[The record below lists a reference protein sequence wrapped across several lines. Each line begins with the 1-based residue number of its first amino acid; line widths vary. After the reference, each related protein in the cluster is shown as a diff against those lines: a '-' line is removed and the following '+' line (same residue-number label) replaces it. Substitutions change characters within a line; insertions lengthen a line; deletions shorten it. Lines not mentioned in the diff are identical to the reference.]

1 MSAGKDDGGD
11 AKMMSISANG
21 IRFLKT
27 EEGERLS
34 GYLDIAGI
42 PTIGVGH
49 TGTVD
54 GIPVSTD
61 MRIDA
66 EKSTALLLQDLDVAE
81 RAIKR
86 QVAVTLTQNQ
96 YDALCSLIF
105 NIGTGAFST
114 STVRRKLG
122 EGDYQG
128 AADAFLMWKRAGSAA
143 SVLLPRRE
151 RERALF
157 LS

>member
-1 MSAGKDDGGD
+1 MN
-11 AKMMSISANG
+11 ISDKG
-21 IRFLKT
+21 IRFLKA
-27 EEGERLS
+27 EEGERLT
-34 GYLDIAGI
+34 GYLDVVGI

-54 GIPVSTD
+54 GIAVSVG
-61 MRIDA
+61 MKIDA
-66 EKSTALLLQDLDVAE
+66 EKSTELLLLDLDVVE

-86 QVAVTLTQNQ
+86 QVTMALTQNQ

-105 NIGTGAFST
+105 NIGTGAFSG
-114 STVRRKLG
+114 STVRRKLN

-128 AADAFLMWKRAGSAA
+128 AADAFLMWKRAGSAT
-143 SVLLPRRE
+143 SILLPRRE
-151 RERALF
+151 RERKLF